1 MRAAAGTLKLELRP
15 IEVSGV
21 NDFEGAFS
29 TWSRDQ
35 AGGCVIGD
43 HAMLTY
49 NTGAI
54 TTLAVNQRLPSVG
67 QLQLPA
73 SGGLIGY
80 GVNFTDFFRPAAY
93 FVDQILKGSRPGDIP
108 IEQATK
114 FKTIVNLRTAKAL
127 GIDVPTS
134 ILLRADEVIE

>member
-54 TTLAVNQRLPSVG
+54 ATIAANQRLPSVG

>member
-1 MRAAAGTLKLELRP
+1 MRAAAGILKLELRP

-54 TTLAVNQRLPSVG
+54 ATIAANQRLPSVG

-93 FVDQILKGSRPGDIP
+93 FVDQILKGSRPGDFRSNRPPNSRRSLISGLP
-108 IEQATK
+108 RLSASMFQRQFCYAQT
-114 FKTIVNLRTAKAL
+114 R
-127 GIDVPTS
+127 
-134 ILLRADEVIE
+134 